1 MSYKDKA
8 KQINFGIISGD
19 KQIESIAD
27 IQDSDSQFKPKTAP
41 GAMMQIAKD
50 LRSERLKETEELK
63 IQSASVKF
71 LQNKLDDAMQN
82 LAKLDGAKATKR
94 IDPNLISPSE
104 WANRHSLSF
113 QTPDFKELVDEI
125 ASSGGNV
132 QPIKVRPIL
141 KDGTQHYEII
151 YGHRRHKACLDLGLP
166 VLALIDEIDD
176 KALFTEMDREN
187 RQRIDLRPYEQGMM
201 YRRALERNLYPSL
214 RALCQAT
221 GANQG
226 NGALALRLA
235 KMPDVVLDAFPSR
248 LEIQFRWILPLLKA
262 HEKDPDRISAKAER
276 LKLAKNVTPTM
287 TSEYVFAQLINDSN
301 DAAKKYG
308 NNVQT
313 IEVNGNTIATVTH
326 AKNCYRFEFEKNTL
340 SLEDAESLRLFIKK
354 MFNRD

>member
-27 IQDSDSQFKPKTAP
+27 IKDSDSQFKPKTAP

-63 IQSASVKF
+63 IQSASVTL

-82 LAKLDGAKATKR
+82 LAQWDGAKATKR

-113 QTPDFKELVDEI
+113 QTTDFKELVDEI

-151 YGHRRHKACLDLGLP
+151 YGHRRHKACLELGIP
-166 VLALIDEIDD
+166 VLAVICTERISDTE
-176 KALFTEMDREN
+176 LFASMDREN
-187 RQRIDLRPYEQGMM
+187 RERADLSNFEQGMM
-201 YRRALERNLYPSL
+201 YKKAIEEGLYVSKRNLAEMLGVSHTWVNSTL
-214 RALCQAT
+214 SV
-221 GANQG
+221 ANLPVQIIECF
-226 NGALALRLA
+226 
-235 KMPDVVLDAFPSR
+235 KSP
-248 LEIQFRWILPLLKA
+248 LEITYR
-262 HEKDPDRISAKAER
+262 HAK
-276 LKLAKNVTPTM
+276 
-287 TSEYVFAQLINDSN
+287 LINKVLGRLN
-301 DAAKKYG
+301 AM
-308 NNVQT
+308 V
-313 IEVNGNTIATVTH
+313 
-326 AKNCYRFEFEKNTL
+326 
-340 SLEDAESLRLFIKK
+340 RLF
-354 MFNRD
+354 